1 MSNTSSLPSCE
12 DFIIAAIRSKRI
24 KRVRQTPNTAPG
36 IELHKVWSV
45 AQEFYTENDFR
56 RAINRLLQNG
66 QLVGVKRGAFLGS
79 RIRSFKD
86 KLTDLPDDWDL
97 AMQQREGTCYKWDKT
112 VLVGTVRLYVTADG
126 LSDTVRRVTKTD
138 SSAASA
144 ILERARGK
152 R

>member
-1 MSNTSSLPSCE
+1 MSNKSSLPSCE

-45 AQEFYTENDFR
+45 AQEFYAENDFR
-56 RAINRLLQNG
+56 RATNRLLQNG
-66 QLVGVKRGAFLGS
+66 QLVGVKEGAYLGS
-79 RIRSFKD
+79 FRSFKD

-97 AMQQREGTCYKWDKT
+97 AKQQREGTAYKFDE
-112 VLVGTVRLYVTADG
+112 TVRVSTVSLYVAADG
-126 LSDTVRRVTKTD
+126 LSDTVRRVTKTG
-138 SSAASA
+138 SPAASA

-152 R
+152 M